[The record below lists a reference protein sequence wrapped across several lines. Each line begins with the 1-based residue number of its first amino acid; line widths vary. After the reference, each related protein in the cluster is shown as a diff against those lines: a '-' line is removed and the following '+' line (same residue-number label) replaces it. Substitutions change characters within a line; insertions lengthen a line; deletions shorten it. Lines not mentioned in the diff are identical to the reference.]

1 MITKNKMYVVTLP
14 KHKREK
20 TLADY
25 CLHLMS
31 PVVTTALRLE
41 NQNKIARKGLR
52 RRAFKVT
59 LHKTIRNDDFS
70 AQLRCVKNWCP
81 IPWTRRRFSVKFLR
95 TKFLNRFHKRASPNQ
110 EFQRLSCFVVTNVS
124 SFFPTSQRLLRT
136 LFPSLCC
143 VNNRPV

>member
-41 NQNKIARKGLR
+41 IKIKSLEKGLR
-52 RRAFKVT
+52 RRAFKVM
-59 LHKTIRNDDFS
+59 LHKTIRNDDF
-70 AQLRCVKNWCP
+70 
-81 IPWTRRRFSVKFLR
+81 
-95 TKFLNRFHKRASPNQ
+95 
-110 EFQRLSCFVVTNVS
+110 
-124 SFFPTSQRLLRT
+124 
-136 LFPSLCC
+136 
-143 VNNRPV
+143 